1 MPAYSYKA
9 LDADGNAVE
18 GVLDSDTPRSA
29 RQTLRE
35 QGKLPLTVDLVA
47 QEPAA
52 RAWSPFLSRGIPNAQ
67 LAVVTRQFSTL
78 LAAGLTIDQ
87 ALSALVE
94 QATEG
99 RARDVLAGVR
109 AEVRSG
115 HTLSAAL
122 ERFEHSFPILYRSIV
137 GAGEQSGELAEVMQR
152 LADHV
157 ESSEQLKQKVILA
170 LIYPAIVSLVAL
182 AVVVALMTYV
192 VPQVVS
198 VFEHSKQ
205 GLPILTRIL
214 IFTSVAVRSSIWAM
228 LALGVIAVVA
238 ASRLWRRE
246 AVRERV
252 HHWLLATPVIGR
264 LVRGVNTA
272 RFASTLAI
280 LTSSGVPILAA
291 FHTAASVVA
300 SLPMRHAVENAA
312 GLLREGSSLSQALR
326 QSGQFPPVLLHL
338 VVSGEATGRLAET
351 LRAAAKQQE
360 LEVTLRVTAL
370 TTILEPALILAM
382 GLFVLAIVLA
392 ILQPIIDMNQL
403 VR

>member
-29 RQTLRE
+29 RQALRE
-35 QGKLPLTVDLVA
+35 QGRLPLTVDLVV
-47 QEPAA
+47 QEGATKS
-52 RAWSPFLSRGIPNAQ
+52 WTPFLSRGIPASQ
-67 LAVVTRQFSTL
+67 LAVITRQFSTL

-87 ALSALVE
+87 ALTALVE

-99 RARDVLAGVR
+99 RARDILAGVR
-109 AEVRSG
+109 AEVRAG

-214 IFTSVAVRSSIWAM
+214 IFASFAVRSSLWAA
-228 LALGVIAVVA
+228 LALGAIALVA
-238 ASRLWRRE
+238 AVRLWRRE

-252 HHWLLATPVIGR
+252 HRWLLATPVIGR

-300 SLPMRHAVENAA
+300 SLPMRRAVENAA
-312 GLLREGSSLSQALR
+312 GLLREGASLSQALR

-351 LRAAAKQQE
+351 LRAAARQQE

-382 GLFVLAIVLA
+382 GIFVLGIVLA